1 MKRMF
6 ISASLLCALLAGI
19 AGATSAADNETLP
32 PPTVDTGH
40 GLAAAVFSTNQGT
53 VTVNLPDDMAAGD
66 TITGTVVV
74 APAGATDADRQ
85 RNAAELQGTVVEV
98 GPQKVEAS
106 DHKFTWIVPAGVAA
120 ANLVLR
126 SAAGHSVGQTAVPI
140 SPQAGTPFSGAARAA
155 DYLLPHIA
163 QAGRPIQVFGPFDG
177 DAGNT
182 SATLGGQPVE
192 MLAESP
198 RQFVGALPSN
208 ASGVAQLTLVDRG
221 VTASR
226 PMRCVTVKLT
236 TTNVALHGAEEAT
249 MTLTVGGLA
258 KLTAPI
264 SLTLTDQTPEVV
276 TLSGGSPQTVT
287 IAPADVRPD
296 GTAHVQ
302 RTVRGQG
309 PGSYVITAELDAPV
323 EASAGPL
330 HRRVW

>member
-1 MKRMF
+1 MKRIF
-6 ISASLLCALLAGI
+6 ISASLLCVLLVGI
-19 AGATSAADNETLP
+19 AGATSAAVTGTP
-32 PPTVDTGH
+32 PPPALDTGH
-40 GLAAAVFSTNQGT
+40 GLAAAVFSTTQGT
-53 VTVNLPDDMAAGD
+53 VTVTLPDDMAAGD

-74 APAGATDADRQ
+74 VPAGATSDEQR
-85 RNAAELQGTVVEV
+85 RNADELHGTVVEV
-98 GPQKVEAS
+98 GGQQVKAS
-106 DHKFTWIVPAGVAA
+106 DRSFRWIVPAGVTA

-126 SAAGHSVGQTAVPI
+126 SAAGQSVGQTSVPI
-140 SPQAGTPFSGAARAA
+140 SPRAGAPFSGAARAA

-163 QAGRPIQVFGPFDG
+163 QAGRPIQIFGPFGG
-177 DAGNT
+177 DAGST

-192 MLAESP
+192 VLAESP

-208 ASGVAQLTLVDRG
+208 VSGVAQLTIVDRG

-226 PMRCVTVKLT
+226 RMRCVTVKLT
-236 TTNVALHGAEEAT
+236 TTNLALHGAEEAT
-249 MTLTVGGLA
+249 VTLTVGGLA

-287 IAPADVRPD
+287 IMPADVQPD
-296 GTAHVQ
+296 GTAHVR

-309 PGSYVITAELDAPV
+309 PGSYLITAQLDEPV

-330 HRRVW
+330 RRRVW